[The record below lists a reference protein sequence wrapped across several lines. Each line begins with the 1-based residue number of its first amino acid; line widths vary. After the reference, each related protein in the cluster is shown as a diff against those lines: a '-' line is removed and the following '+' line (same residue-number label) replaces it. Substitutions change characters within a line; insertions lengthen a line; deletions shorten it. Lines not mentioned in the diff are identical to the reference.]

1 MKLAPDSISDDD
13 HEKLALDLV
22 VIKGNSPVIELILE
36 AVLNTQEAELSY
48 CILHHYYR

>member
-1 MKLAPDSISDDD
+1 MAPDSSSDDD
-13 HEKLALDLV
+13 HEKLALN
-22 VIKGNSPVIELILE
+22 VIKGNSPAIELILE